1 MESLVE
7 SLGNINLKKALI
19 KDLLQWEPIFMPD

>member
-7 SLGNINLKKALI
+7 SLGNINLKKVLI